1 MKAGCCNR
9 QCSRF
14 QFWSSSLLQIYH
26 TNPYYNFLY
35 KHICNSLLIHTNTNN
50 TVIIFSSTAAVLVVA
65 IIACSGC
72 CCTNKK
78 RRTTRVQPKAEVWNG
93 TRSLYPNAL
102 LYHLDDSIKCNEKK
116 CGLQSGIKLNTGH
129 FFYISL
135 KGLQLCTIIFTNIV
149 LRRVWSQRNQ
159 TTTQAT
165 YWYQRPLHYS

>member
-1 MKAGCCNR
+1 MFRRVAKMGEK
-9 QCSRF
+9 
-14 QFWSSSLLQIYH
+14 LLTKLSQI
-26 TNPYYNFLY
+26 PQAD
-35 KHICNSLLIHTNTNN
+35 
-50 TVIIFSSTAAVLVVA
+50 TVEIISFTIIIVFIAAVLVVA